1 MKQSRVVICGL
12 ARNCATS
19 LECIERR
26 VEETGSL
33 FKDYRVVLFENDS
46 KDTTRLVLKQW
57 QKRNSKVHLI
67 ECKIPDCKF
76 GSPTAYVEGGCSPNR
91 FERMANFR
99 NQYLAYVNRHYKKF
113 DYLIVVDMDLKG
125 PWSLDGLA
133 SSFGFSNWD
142 GIFACGLHTTP
153 LTCGLLYNMYD
164 MAAT

>member
-67 ECKIPDCKF
+67 ECKN
-76 GSPTAYVEGGCSPNR
+76 SR
-91 FERMANFR
+91 
-99 NQYLAYVNRHYKKF
+99 L
-113 DYLIVVDMDLKG
+113 
-125 PWSLDGLA
+125 
-133 SSFGFSNWD
+133 
-142 GIFACGLHTTP
+142 
-153 LTCGLLYNMYD
+153 
-164 MAAT
+164 